1 MGDPSVK
8 AYSME
13 NDSLDPG
20 SGSYADESWMDT
32 PLNNGIREITII
44 ILAGAI
50 LAIGAYLFLVYLRL
64 KGEGINGDTID
75 GDLSRS
81 QYENN
86 TLITSNYSYKV
97 PIKRAA
103 SAIIGW
109 DEDEVVYKI
118 SFAICIFSLAVS
130 AGSVLLLPISSIS
143 NEVLHRYPKSWYIKW
158 LNASLIYGIWNLIFV
173 LSNLSL
179 FILLPFAYLF
189 CESEGFFGYKKGL
202 IARAKETM
210 LTLLLLSLI
219 ILGMMY
225 IMAALLDW
233 DQDSLER
240 IVNLY
245 SYLPMLYSWMSFLG
259 VLLLLLCTPLG
270 FARLFTIVGEL
281 VVSPISAKNLDD
293 EYLTLAYEED
303 CKNQKLDSYLQKQLS
318 SNTNINDETLG
329 SISSSDRFSAIS
341 PSDINQRATGS
352 FYRKQKNRDQFSIYQ
367 EVKELKKEIK
377 DINERKQ
384 KVEVLRKRSMWRR
397 TIGYPL
403 IMVFITVLTAAS
415 IGSVVKNVGQ
425 IVAGFKSLPAANQ
438 QTVTLGISS
447 LTSFGVVGVVIEVVL
462 IAFLFVCSLVGLYTI
477 PGIRC
482 IRPIAHETTLTQI
495 ILNCGLYVILSSALP
510 LLAKILGITN
520 FDLLG
525 SFGKMKWL
533 GNFYIVLLYN
543 AIFACSASLSLFNKL
558 TSRVR
563 QEIISRLSSHFSR
576 LFAWR

>member
-1 MGDPSVK
+1 MGDPNVK

-13 NDSLDPG
+13 NDSLDP
-20 SGSYADESWMDT
+20 SSSSYADESWMDT

-50 LAIGAYLFLVYLRL
+50 LGIGAYLFLAYLRL

-75 GDLSRS
+75 GDLSSS

-86 TLITSNYSYKV
+86 TLVTSNYSYKA

-318 SNTNINDETLG
+318 NNTNMNDETLG

-352 FYRKQKNRDQFSIYQ
+352 FYRKQKNKDQFSIYQ

>member
-20 SGSYADESWMDT
+20 AGAISDESWMDT

-50 LAIGAYLFLVYLRL
+50 LGIGAYMFLAYLRL

-75 GDLSRS
+75 GDLRSS
-81 QYENN
+81 QYENSMLLN
-86 TLITSNYSYKV
+86 QKYSYKA

-103 SAIIGW
+103 SALIGW

-118 SFAICIFSLAVS
+118 SFGICIFSLAVS

-143 NEVLHRYPKSWYIKW
+143 NEVLHRYPNSWYIKW

-202 IARAKETM
+202 VARAKETM

-259 VLLLLLCTPLG
+259 VLSLLICTPLG

-281 VVSPISAKNLDD
+281 VVSPISAKNLDE

-303 CKNQKLDSYLQKQLS
+303 CKNQKLDFCQQKHVNP
-318 SNTNINDETLG
+318 NTNLNEDELG
-329 SISSSDRFSAIS
+329 SISSSDRFSEVS
-341 PSDINQRATGS
+341 PTKVNQRTTGS
-352 FYRKQKNRDQFSIYQ
+352 FYRKQRNKAQIIMHE
-367 EVKELKKEIK
+367 EVKELRKEIR
-377 DINERKQ
+377 DINDRKS

-403 IMVFITVLTAAS
+403 IMVLITALTAAS
-415 IGSVVKNVGQ
+415 LISVVKNVGQ
-425 IVAGFKSLPAANQ
+425 IVAGFKSLPAVNQ

-447 LTSFGVVGVVIEVVL
+447 LTSFGVVGVAIEVVL

-482 IRPIAHETTLTQI
+482 IRPTAHETTLTQI

-543 AIFACSASLSLFNKL
+543 AIFAFSASLSLFNKL

-563 QEIISRLSSHFSR
+563 QEIISRLSSHLSTI
-576 LFAWR
+576 FAWR

>member
-8 AYSME
+8 AYSIE
-13 NDSLDPG
+13 NGSLDP
-20 SGSYADESWMDT
+20 SATSYSDESWMDT

-44 ILAGAI
+44 IIAGGI
-50 LAIGAYLFLVYLRL
+50 LSIGAYILLAHLRQKDGVDDDTMDGYLKSTTQVNKNSPYRP
-64 KGEGINGDTID
+64 KN
-75 GDLSRS
+75 R
-81 QYENN
+81 YR
-86 TLITSNYSYKV
+86 V
-97 PIKRAA
+97 PNRRWNF
-103 SAIIGW
+103 IGW
-109 DEDEVVYKI
+109 DEDEIVYKI
-118 SFAICIFSLAVS
+118 SFAICTFSLAVS

-173 LSNLSL
+173 LSNLSI

-189 CESEGFFGYKKGL
+189 CEAEGLFGYKKGL
-202 IARAKETM
+202 IARAKETI
-210 LTLLLLSLI
+210 LTLLLLSIIIFGLI
-219 ILGMMY
+219 HILE
-225 IMAALLDW
+225 ACLSW
-233 DQDSLER
+233 DQGSVEKIESILAF
-240 IVNLY
+240 
-245 SYLPMLYSWMSFLG
+245 LPMLYSWMSFLG

-281 VVSPISAKNLDD
+281 VVSPISAKNLDE

-303 CKNQKLDSYLQKQLS
+303 CKNQKLDSCLQKTYGNSEHLNEQS
-318 SNTNINDETLG
+318 LG

-341 PSDINQRATGS
+341 PNTFNQRATGS
-352 FYRKQKNRDQFSIYQ
+352 FYRKQKNNEQFNMYQ
-367 EVKELKKEIK
+367 EVKELKKELK
-377 DINERKQ
+377 DISDRKS

-403 IMVFITVLTAAS
+403 IMVLITVLTAAS

-447 LTSFGVVGVVIEVVL
+447 LTSFGVVGVAIEVVL

-543 AIFACSASLSLFNKL
+543 AIFAFSASLSLFNKL

-563 QEIISRLSSHFSR
+563 QEIVSRLSSHFST

>member
-1 MGDPSVK
+1 MEDPSVK
-8 AYSME
+8 AKLIQ
-13 NDSLDPG
+13 NDPLESA
-20 SGSYADESWMDT
+20 SASNYDESWMDT

-44 ILAGAI
+44 ILAGAV
-50 LAIGAYLFLVYLRL
+50 LGLGAYMFLTYLRQ
-64 KGEGINGDTID
+64 KGEGFTGDTID
-75 GDLSRS
+75 GDLR
-81 QYENN
+81 N
-86 TLITSNYSYKV
+86 TQIDKNVLPSPKPSYQV
-97 PIKRAA
+97 PIKKAA

-143 NEVLHRYPKSWYIKW
+143 NEVLHRYPNSWYIKW

-202 IARAKETM
+202 VARAKETI

-225 IMAALLDW
+225 ILAALFDW

-245 SYLPMLYSWMSFLG
+245 AYLPMLYSWMSFLG
-259 VLLLLLCTPLG
+259 VLLLLICTPLG
-270 FARLFTIVGEL
+270 FARLFTIVGDL
-281 VVSPISAKNLDD
+281 VVSPVSARNLDE
-293 EYLTLAYEED
+293 EYITLACEED
-303 CKNQKLDSYLQKQLS
+303 CLRQKVTMYDQVDPRPIENGSTES
-318 SNTNINDETLG
+318 LG
-329 SISSSDRFSAIS
+329 TISSGDRYSAIS
-341 PSDINQRATGS
+341 SNDLKLRTSGA
-352 FYRKQKNRDQFSIYQ
+352 YKKQKGMAKAGLEEGFM
-367 EVKELKKEIK
+367 ELKLKLK
-377 DINERKQ
+377 DTVNRK
-384 KVEVLRKRSMWRR
+384 VRVGELRNRSMWRR

-403 IMVFITVLTAAS
+403 MMVVITALTAAS
-415 IGSVVKNVGQ
+415 LISVVKNVGQ

-447 LTSFGVVGVVIEVVL
+447 LTSFGAVGVAIEVVL
-462 IAFLFVCSLVGLYTI
+462 IAFLFLCSLVGLYTI
-477 PGIRC
+477 PGIRY
-482 IRPIAHETTLTQI
+482 IRPTAHMTTLTQI

-543 AIFACSASLSLFNKL
+543 AIFAFSASLSLFNKL

-563 QEIISRLSSHFSR
+563 QEIISRLSSHFSKI
-576 LFAWR
+576 FAWR

>member
-318 SNTNINDETLG
+318 NNTNMNDETLG

-367 EVKELKKEIK
+367 EVKELRKEIK

-425 IVAGFKSLPAANQ
+425 IVAGFKSLPAVNQ

>member
-1 MGDPSVK
+1 MF
-8 AYSME
+8 
-13 NDSLDPG
+13 
-20 SGSYADESWMDT
+20 
-32 PLNNGIREITII
+32 
-44 ILAGAI
+44 LA
-50 LAIGAYLFLVYLRL
+50 YLRL

-75 GDLSRS
+75 GDLSSS

-259 VLLLLLCTPLG
+259 TFLCFYIL
-270 FARLFTIVGEL
+270 I
-281 VVSPISAKNLDD
+281 ID
-293 EYLTLAYEED
+293 EIFL
-303 CKNQKLDSYLQKQLS
+303 
-318 SNTNINDETLG
+318 SNT
-329 SISSSDRFSAIS
+329 
-341 PSDINQRATGS
+341 
-352 FYRKQKNRDQFSIYQ
+352 
-367 EVKELKKEIK
+367 
-377 DINERKQ
+377 
-384 KVEVLRKRSMWRR
+384 
-397 TIGYPL
+397 
-403 IMVFITVLTAAS
+403 
-415 IGSVVKNVGQ
+415 
-425 IVAGFKSLPAANQ
+425 
-438 QTVTLGISS
+438 
-447 LTSFGVVGVVIEVVL
+447 
-462 IAFLFVCSLVGLYTI
+462 
-477 PGIRC
+477 
-482 IRPIAHETTLTQI
+482 
-495 ILNCGLYVILSSALP
+495 
-510 LLAKILGITN
+510 
-520 FDLLG
+520 
-525 SFGKMKWL
+525 
-533 GNFYIVLLYN
+533 
-543 AIFACSASLSLFNKL
+543 KL
-558 TSRVR
+558 C
-563 QEIISRLSSHFSR
+563 EG
-576 LFAWR
+576 